1 MKISIYINYEEVEIK
16 VNNILEFSINEIYKK
31 IEQVFGLDKELYYLK
46 LLDIEINDTISLIN
60 ILKDDSLVFDELL
73 KSSTFEKDY
82 KIDFYWNTSTNK
94 ILNIDINDLEYGIP
108 YYIVNKSLEI
118 NMFDDTINNK
128 IYFKNECLK
137 NEYLINNWI
146 KLDTYTKRYN
156 NIPLP
161 IPLLYHITE
170 DINRTLEQFIG
181 VEASSYLN
189 TIELDRLKDLAL
201 EFDYLGIDDLLE
213 IVCANIAIRYVY
225 KKDIKELKII

>member
-1 MKISIYINYEEVEIK
+1 MVIH
-16 VNNILEFSINEIYKK
+16 NNLR
-31 IEQVFGLDKELYYLK
+31 K
-46 LLDIEINDTISLIN
+46 LQQQYTTDIEVL
-60 ILKDDSLVFDELL
+60 
-73 KSSTFEKDY
+73 
-82 KIDFYWNTSTNK
+82 TNK
-94 ILNIDINDLEYGIP
+94 N
-108 YYIVNKSLEI
+108 
-118 NMFDDTINNK
+118 T
-128 IYFKNECLK
+128 